1 MNNSH
6 MTEVGTMAEVQQ
18 NRRPR
23 IVRQRGVAGVLDA
36 AYSQLYRLLLL
47 VAPLR

>member
-1 MNNSH
+1 MNNSLVK
-6 MTEVGTMAEVQQ
+6 EVGTMAESQQ

-47 VAPLR
+47 VVPLR